1 MNTKTCNPEQHMK
14 LITKRIVLGSDIGIH
29 GNLFGGTLM
38 SWMDEAAAAFATEY
52 CFTPNMVT
60 VRVGE
65 MLFKKPLKAG
75 HHVRIY
81 GQVLSLGNT
90 SITLSLEAR
99 KYSLYS
105 AEETLVC
112 STNTTFVRIDDDG
125 TPTAISDAVKNKY
138 AQEQGVKG
146 ITSNEYGTRNKEG
159 MVREEIGV

>member
-1 MNTKTCNPEQHMK
+1 MKKESIPEQPMK
-14 LITKRIVLGSDIGIH
+14 LINKRIVLARDIGIH

-38 SWMDEAAAAFATEY
+38 AWIDEAAAAFATEY

-81 GQVLSLGNT
+81 GQVASLGNT
-90 SITLSLEAR
+90 SITLLLEAR

-112 STNTTFVRIDDDG
+112 STNTTFVRIDEDG
-125 TPTAISDAVKNKY
+125 TPTAISDAVKNNY
-138 AQEQGVKG
+138 ARKM
-146 ITSNEYGTRNKEG
+146 G
-159 MVREEIGV
+159 MLVSDHRS